1 MRGAVALIE
10 SDAQDGDRTV
20 TVHGEVDIATAAA
33 LRDWISR
40 ASDGGRRPVTLDLRG
55 VRFLAVGGLYVL
67 CDEQLRMAAHK
78 ARLTVV
84 CAEPRIL
91 QLFAV
96 CRLGEALHVV
106 STRSAEAGA
115 SWSEDDD
122 ARAGLLAA
130 WLRRHA
136 AASASA

>member
-10 SDAQDGDRTV
+10 SGSPDGDRTV
-20 TVHGEVDIATAAA
+20 TVRGEVDIATTAS
-33 LRDWISR
+33 LRDWLLR
-40 ASDGGRRPVTLDLRG
+40 ASDGGTRPVTLDLSN

-67 CDEQLRMAAHK
+67 CDEQLRMAAHH

-96 CRLGEALHVV
+96 CRLDEALHVV
-106 STRSAEAGA
+106 STRSADDGA
-115 SWSEDDD
+115 PWSEDDD
-122 ARAGLLAA
+122 ARAERLTA

-136 AASASA
+136 AASA